1 MSNTSS
7 SSGTKENKLS
17 NNNQNATSI
26 TLPGNP
32 DIKFPPQSGNA
43 IPFSEN
49 GKITGWA
56 PISGNGIVISI
67 NGQLSVI
74 PLADGIVI
82 SSNGV
87 LSVIPKSSSNQLL
100 NGSFSWTPTVE
111 C

>member
-1 MSNTSS
+1 MSNRAS
-7 SSGTKENKLS
+7 SSGSVENKS
-17 NNNQNATSI
+17 SYNNQNTTSM

-49 GKITGWA
+49 GQITGWA

-74 PLADGIVI
+74 PLGDGIIV
-82 SSNGV
+82 SNNGQ
-87 LSVIPKSSSNQLL
+87 LNVIPKSSSNFLL
-100 NGSFSWTPTVE
+100 NGSFDWTPTQE